1 MLGLIKKDLLIA
13 AGNIKILAIIFV
25 VFIFMSLE
33 GNNNFSF
40 IPAFISITIMM
51 STFSYDEYNKS
62 DAYITSLPNGKLNAV
77 KAKYLGA
84 LIVVIISTL
93 ITLIMSFIIGCIKNT
108 INIEETVSITLGSV
122 AGVII
127 IESIMY
133 PLIYKFGMEKGRI
146 GLFVGTFTFI
156 ALFFLISKL
165 DIKLKI
171 PNNIITFLDKYYL
184 IIIPII
190 IIIILTI
197 SYKISKRI
205 YLKKEF

>member
-62 DAYITSLPNGKLNAV
+62 DAYITSLPNGKQNAV

-108 INIEETVSITLGSV
+108 INIEETVSITLGSI

-133 PLIYKFGMEKGRI
+133 PLIYKFGMEKSRI

>member
-62 DAYITSLPNGKLNAV
+62 DAYITSLPNGQQNAV

-108 INIEETVSITLGSV
+108 INIEETVSITLGS
-122 AGVII
+122 
-127 IESIMY
+127 
-133 PLIYKFGMEKGRI
+133 I
-146 GLFVGTFTFI
+146 G
-156 ALFFLISKL
+156 
-165 DIKLKI
+165 
-171 PNNIITFLDKYYL
+171 
-184 IIIPII
+184 
-190 IIIILTI
+190 
-197 SYKISKRI
+197 
-205 YLKKEF
+205 KK